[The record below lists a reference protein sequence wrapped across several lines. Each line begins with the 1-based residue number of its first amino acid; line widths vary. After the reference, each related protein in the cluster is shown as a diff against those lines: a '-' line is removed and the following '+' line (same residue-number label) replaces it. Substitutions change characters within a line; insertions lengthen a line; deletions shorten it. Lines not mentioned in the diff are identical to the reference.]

1 MAMPYFPASYAN
13 PYMPQMYQNQYIPQQ
28 QAQQQNGFLAAWIQG
43 GEQSMKSYTLTGANQ
58 RVYLFSTDENI
69 FGVKSTD
76 ASGMP
81 LPLEMFRY
89 ERISAEK
96 LHEKPTEPQID
107 VSGFVTREEFENRI
121 AQICAE
127 YERKDNRNQ
136 NQQKGGQNNG
146 K

>member
-28 QAQQQNGFLAAWIQG
+28 QTQQNGFLAAWIQG

-96 LHEKPTEPQID
+96 LPEKPTEPQID

>member
-1 MAMPYFPASYAN
+1 MAIPYFPASYAN
-13 PYMPQMYQNQYIPQQ
+13 QYMPPMYQNQYIPQQ
-28 QAQQQNGFLAAWIQG
+28 QPQQNGFLAAWIQG

-96 LHEKPTEPQID
+96 LPEKPTEPQID

>member
-1 MAMPYFPASYAN
+1 MPFFPASYAN
-13 PYMPQMYQNQYIPQQ
+13 PYIPQMYQNQYIPQQ
-28 QAQQQNGFLAAWIQG
+28 QTQQNGFLAAWIQG

-96 LHEKPTEPQID
+96 LSEKPTEPQIKA
-107 VSGFVTREEFENRI
+107 VCVPHGLRAVVCGKRI
-121 AQICAE
+121 DSDLHALLRQL
-127 YERKDNRNQ
+127 
-136 NQQKGGQNNG
+136 
-146 K
+146 

>member
-28 QAQQQNGFLAAWIQG
+28 QAQQNGFLSAWIQG

-76 ASGMP
+76 ANGMP

-89 ERISAEK
+89 EKINADKAQNSTATATIDTSAF
-96 LHEKPTEPQID
+96 I
-107 VSGFVTREEFENRI
+107 TREEFESRI
-121 AQICAE
+121 AKI
-127 YERKDNRNQ
+127 YDSDERTKIKEKERED
-136 NQQKGGQNNG
+136 G

>member
-28 QAQQQNGFLAAWIQG
+28 QTQQNGFLAAWIQG

-96 LHEKPTEPQID
+96 LPEKSAEPQID

-127 YERKDNRNQ
+127 YEREDNR

>member
-1 MAMPYFPASYAN
+1 
-13 PYMPQMYQNQYIPQQ
+13 
-28 QAQQQNGFLAAWIQG
+28 
-43 GEQSMKSYTLTGANQ
+43 MKSYTLTGANQ

-89 ERISAEK
+89 ERIFADKQPETRSDAAFDASAY
-96 LHEKPTEPQID
+96 
-107 VSGFVTREEFENRI
+107 VTRDEFEARI
-121 AQICAE
+121 AAICAKYAQVE
-127 YERKDNRNQ
+127 KDGVND
-136 NQQKGGQNNG
+136 G

>member
-1 MAMPYFPASYAN
+1 
-13 PYMPQMYQNQYIPQQ
+13 MPQMYQNQYIPQQ
-28 QAQQQNGFLAAWIQG
+28 QAQQQNGLLAAWIQG

-96 LHEKPTEPQID
+96 LPKKPTEPQID

-121 AQICAE
+121 AQICEE

-136 NQQKGGQNNG
+136 NQ
-146 K
+146 

>member
-1 MAMPYFPASYAN
+1 MPFFPASYAN
-13 PYMPQMYQNQYIPQQ
+13 PYIPQMYQNQYIPQQ
-28 QAQQQNGFLAAWIQG
+28 QTQQNGFLAAWIQG

-96 LHEKPTEPQID
+96 LSEKPTEPQID

>member
-28 QAQQQNGFLAAWIQG
+28 QTQQNGFLAAWIQG

-81 LPLEMFRY
+81 LPIEMFRY

-96 LHEKPTEPQID
+96 LTEKNTEPQID
-107 VSGFVTREEFENRI
+107 VSGFVTREEFEKRI

>member
-28 QAQQQNGFLAAWIQG
+28 QSGGLTWVQGIEAA
-43 GEQSMKSYTLTGANQ
+43 KSYPVSAGQSILLMDSESNS
-58 RVYLFSTDENI
+58 FFI
-69 FGVKSTD
+69 KSAD

-81 LPLEMFRY
+81 LPLRVFDY
-89 ERISAEK
+89 TERNSLSK
-96 LHEKPTEPQID
+96 HNEKPTEPQID
-107 VSGFVTREEFENRI
+107 VSGFVTREEFESRI

>member
-1 MAMPYFPASYAN
+1 MPYFPASYAN
-13 PYMPQMYQNQYIPQQ
+13 PYMPQMYQNQYIP
-28 QAQQQNGFLAAWIQG
+28 QQNGFLAAWIQG

-96 LHEKPTEPQID
+96 LPEKHTEPQID

>member
-1 MAMPYFPASYAN
+1 MAIPYFPASYAN
-13 PYMPQMYQNQYIPQQ
+13 QYMPPMYQNQYIPQQ
-28 QAQQQNGFLAAWIQG
+28 QTQQNGFLAAWIQG

-96 LHEKPTEPQID
+96 LPEKPTEPQID
-107 VSGFVTREEFENRI
+107 VSGFVTREEFESRI

-127 YERKDNRNQ
+127 YEHKENRNQ

>member
-1 MAMPYFPASYAN
+1 
-13 PYMPQMYQNQYIPQQ
+13 
-28 QAQQQNGFLAAWIQG
+28 
-43 GEQSMKSYTLTGANQ
+43 
-58 RVYLFSTDENI
+58 
-69 FGVKSTD
+69 
-76 ASGMP
+76 MP

-107 VSGFVTREEFENRI
+107 VSGFITREEFENRI

>member
-1 MAMPYFPASYAN
+1 MMQPYGYDYVGRPVYN
-13 PYMPQMYQNQYIPQQ
+13 MQQ
-28 QAQQQNGFLAAWIQG
+28 QQLQQNGFLAAWIQG

-96 LHEKPTEPQID
+96 LPEKPTEPQID